1 MENGS
6 ITVHFHQPF
15 HWGWGGFAEELF
27 YYTSRYYFATEVF
40 LRNFAEDQTFSMAG
54 YKAEHLSTQQRDL
67 MAAVLSH
74 EPGQH
79 TATTVITIVSA
90 VELKIPGIDQES
102 ANLYL
107 CQQEKQHSSV
117 TLSRRR
123 CWQDNETSDVPP
135 LDPFLNMA
143 ERLQLPVA
151 IRGHHVEISL
161 HLLAGHL
168 DSSNSTLRTN
178 LQNAVLQLHNAGY
191 ILRNHPHLTHLE
203 ANGMVDDSFD

>member
-1 MENGS
+1 MGHES
-6 ITVHFHQPF
+6 ITVRFHPPF

-40 LRNFAEDQTFSMAG
+40 LRNIAGDETFSMAG
-54 YKAEHLSTQQRDL
+54 YKAEHLSTRQREL

-74 EPGQH
+74 EPGRR
-79 TATTVITIVSA
+79 TAITVISIVSA
-90 VELKIPGIDQES
+90 VESRIHDVEQE
-102 ANLYL
+102 LVDFYL
-107 CQQEKQHSSV
+107 AQQEKHHV
-117 TLSRRR
+117 GETLGKRH
-123 CWQDNETSDVPP
+123 CFQGDEACDVPP

-151 IRGHHVEISL
+151 VRGHHVEISL

-168 DSSNSTLRTN
+168 DSRNSTIRTN
-178 LQNAVLQLHNAGY
+178 LQTAVLQLHNAGY

-203 ANGMVDDSFD
+203 ASAIANGDAV

>member
-1 MENGS
+1 MVHDSTNC
-6 ITVHFHQPF
+6 HFHQPF

-27 YYTSRYYFATEVF
+27 YHTSRYYFATEVF
-40 LRNFAEDQTFSMAG
+40 LRNFAEDETFSMAG
-54 YKAEHLSTQQRDL
+54 YKAEYLSTQQRDL
-67 MAAVLSH
+67 LAAVLSY

-79 TATTVITIVSA
+79 TAATVISIVSA
-90 VELKIPGIDQES
+90 VERKVPGIEQELADS
-102 ANLYL
+102 YL
-107 CQQEKQHSSV
+107 NQQERPIGGEK
-117 TLSRRR
+117 LRKRRY
-123 CWQDNETSDVPP
+123 WQGNETSDVPP
-135 LDPFLNMA
+135 LDPFLNIA

-151 IRGHHVEISL
+151 IRGHHVEVSL

-203 ANGMVDDSFD
+203 AHAMAERP